1 MSILDGSDPQLSFG
15 DVSAPPYFFEAID
28 PDGKSAGQFYNFL
41 MADYR
46 EDHAESAAIKN
57 VMSDSYT
64 AFAMGAQPVRI
75 SITGMLPMTNTEDY
89 RLDFHAMYNEI
100 FRGVK
105 LQEKNLVLRFYI
117 KKTILTLKI
126 TGINMATTSAIDD
139 MVQFGIEGIGA
150 KYQVMPVS

>member
-1 MSILDGSDPQLSFG
+1 MSILEGSDPQLSFG
-15 DVSAPPYFFEAID
+15 DVSEPPYFFEAID
-28 PDGKSAGQFYNFL
+28 SDGKSVGRFYNFL
-41 MADYR
+41 MTDYR

-57 VMSDSYT
+57 VMSDSYA
-64 AFAMGAQPVRI
+64 AFAMGAQPVRV
-75 SITGMLPMTNTEDY
+75 SITGMLPMTVSEDY
-89 RLDFHAMYNEI
+89 RLDFHTIYNEI

-150 KYQVMPVS
+150 KYQVMPVG